1 MKQKTIVLVTGGFDP
16 IHSGHLAYLEEAK
29 KLGDELWVGLNSD
42 AWLTRKKGRPFMP
55 LLERVEIIKR
65 LYMVDAVIDFDDNDG
80 SACGAIF
87 KTKSLND
94 LNCKIIFANGG
105 DRTHQNIPEMLTYGD
120 DPNVEFKFSVGG
132 DIKRNSSSW
141 ILEEWKN
148 PKVERP
154 WGWYRD
160 LYTIGKEIKV
170 KELVIEPGK
179 SLSDQKH
186 FKRSE
191 HWYVLK
197 GQVKLKTEWNDMP
210 AEVTLQPLAKGYVID
225 KGVWHQ
231 GSNPFDEPAHVLEVQ
246 YGEDCVESDIE
257 RRGVDDNYA
266 KGIKDD

>member
-42 AWLTRKKGRPFMP
+42 EWLTRKKGRPFMP
-55 LLERVEIIKR
+55 LTERVEIVKR
-65 LYMVDAVIDFDDNDG
+65 LYMVDAVIDFDDSDD

-87 KTKSLND
+87 KTKNLNSLDN
-94 LNCKIIFANGG
+94 KIIFANGG
-105 DRTHQNIPEMLTYGD
+105 DRTWDNIPEMLTYGD

-132 DIKRNSSSW
+132 ENKKNSSSW
-141 ILEEWKN
+141 ILQEWKN
-148 PKVERP
+148 PKVDRA

-179 SLSDQKH
+179 SLSMQRH

-191 HWYVLK
+191 MWYVLK
-197 GQVKLKTEWNDMP
+197 GMCKCKTELNGVQDD
-210 AEVTLQPLAKGYVID
+210 VTLQPLKSGYDIG
-225 KGVWHQ
+225 KEVWHQ
-231 GSNPFDEPAHVLEVQ
+231 GYNPFEEPCHVLEVQ
-246 YGEDCVESDIE
+246 FGEECVEEDIE
-257 RRGVDDNYA
+257 RREE
-266 KGIKDD
+266 K